1 MAVAMD
7 LGNPYSP
14 FTSAHPTNKDD
25 VGKRL
30 ALASLGVAYNK
41 SEYFTGPLVS
51 EIVIV
56 NFEKSLKIGF
66 KNVTGSIEVRSPHG
80 FEVYG

>member
-14 FTSAHPTNKDD
+14 FTSAHPTDKND

-41 SEYFTGPLVS
+41 SEYFTGPLLS
-51 EIVIV
+51 TIVIV
-56 NFEKSLKIGF
+56 NPEKVLKIVFTKVLGNI
-66 KNVTGSIEVRSPHG
+66 KVRSWDG

>member
-14 FTSAHPTNKDD
+14 FGSPHPTDKDD

-30 ALASLGVAYNK
+30 ALASLGVAYEK
-41 SEYFTGPLVS
+41 KVYFTGPLVS
-51 EIVIV
+51 
-56 NFEKSLKIGF
+56 KITIIQEGNKLRVVF
-66 KNVTGSIEVRSPHG
+66 KNVCGNIEVRSMDG
-80 FEVYG
+80 FEVYR

>member
-14 FTSAHPTNKDD
+14 FTSAHPTDKND

-56 NFEKSLKIGF
+56 SPKKSLKVGF
-66 KNVTGSIEVRSPHG
+66 KNVTGNIEVRSRDG
-80 FEVYG
+80 FEVYV